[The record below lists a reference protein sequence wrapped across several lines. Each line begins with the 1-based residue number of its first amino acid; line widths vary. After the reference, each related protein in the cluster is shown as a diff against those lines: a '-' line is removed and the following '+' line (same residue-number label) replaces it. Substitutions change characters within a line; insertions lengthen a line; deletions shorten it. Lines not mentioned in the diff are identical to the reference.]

1 MNNKYIEI
9 LNLISKH
16 IIVLNKLLFNFKD
29 KTQLLLEYNNKG
41 INVNKIIENINKSI
55 NEIELLLQTIY
66 EQLCDIDKNLINYID
81 LTNIKSKIYIENND
95 KKKNKFCCC

>member
-1 MNNKYIEI
+1 MNNKKI

-29 KTQLLLEYNNKG
+29 KTKLLLEYNNKG

-55 NEIELLLQTIY
+55 NEIELLLQNIY
-66 EQLCDIDKNLINYID
+66 KQLYDIDKDLINYIN
-81 LTNIKSKIYIENND
+81 LTNIKSKIYIENKEKD
-95 KKKNKFCCC
+95 KFCCC